1 MKIIVDAMGGDNAP
15 RETVLGAVKACE
27 ETGIKIILVGRS
39 QEIEPL
45 LNEKN
50 SKNIEV
56 VDAQEVITNEESPVT
71 AIRRKKESSIVK
83 GLGLLKEKK
92 ADAMVSAGSTGAL
105 MAGGLFIL
113 GRFEGVDRPAIAV
126 VIPSK
131 KDPVLLLDI
140 GANSEVKPN
149 NLVQF
154 ALMGSIYAREV
165 LKRKDPRVGLLNIGV
180 EEEKGSSVIKSAYS
194 SLKMIKDINFAG
206 NIEARD
212 FFNQNADVVICDGFT
227 GNIFLKTVEGFGMFI
242 FDRLK
247 QEIKKN
253 ITYSLGALLLMPA
266 MKAVKSSLDYSE
278 YGGAMF
284 LGLNGV
290 LIKCHGSSDRK
301 AIYNGIKAAKRYA
314 EANINNKLKK
324 SLEINTEGK
333 I

>member
-15 RETVLGAVKACE
+15 RETVFGAVKACE

-113 GRFEGVDRPAIAV
+113 GRFEGVDRPAIAA

>member
-180 EEEKGSSVIKSAYS
+180 EEEKGNSVIKSAYS
-194 SLKMIKDINFAG
+194 SLKSIKEINFAG
-206 NIEARD
+206 NVEARD

>member
-113 GRFEGVDRPAIAV
+113 GRFEGVDRPAIAA

-180 EEEKGSSVIKSAYS
+180 EEEKGNSVIKSAYS
-194 SLKMIKDINFAG
+194 SLKSIKDINFAG

-212 FFNQNADVVICDGFT
+212 FFNQKADVVICDGFT

-247 QEIKKN
+247 QEIKKK

>member
-27 ETGIKIILVGRS
+27 ETGIKIILIGRS

>member
-1 MKIIVDAMGGDNAP
+1 MGGDNAP

-27 ETGIKIILVGRS
+27 ETGIKIILIGRS

-113 GRFEGVDRPAIAV
+113 GRFEGVDRPAIAA

-180 EEEKGSSVIKSAYS
+180 EEEKGNSVIKSAYS
-194 SLKMIKDINFAG
+194 SLKSIKEINFAG
-206 NIEARD
+206 NVEARD

>member
-1 MKIIVDAMGGDNAP
+1 
-15 RETVLGAVKACE
+15 
-27 ETGIKIILVGRS
+27 
-39 QEIEPL
+39 
-45 LNEKN
+45 
-50 SKNIEV
+50 
-56 VDAQEVITNEESPVT
+56 
-71 AIRRKKESSIVK
+71 
-83 GLGLLKEKK
+83 
-92 ADAMVSAGSTGAL
+92 
-105 MAGGLFIL
+105 
-113 GRFEGVDRPAIAV
+113 
-126 VIPSK
+126 
-131 KDPVLLLDI
+131 
-140 GANSEVKPN
+140 
-149 NLVQF
+149 
-154 ALMGSIYAREV
+154 
-165 LKRKDPRVGLLNIGV
+165 V
-180 EEEKGSSVIKSAYS
+180 EEEKGNSVIKSAYS
-194 SLKMIKDINFAG
+194 SLKSIKEINFAG
-206 NIEARD
+206 NVEARD

>member
-113 GRFEGVDRPAIAV
+113 GRFEGVDRPAIAA

-180 EEEKGSSVIKSAYS
+180 EEEKGNSVIKSAYS
-194 SLKMIKDINFAG
+194 SLKSIKEINFAG
-206 NIEARD
+206 NVEARD